1 LRTTGDTSGVL
12 GAISFGNANLDKY
25 MAQIRVTQDGA
36 TDSAQLQLQTQ
47 ATGAGKLTRMTIK
60 GDGKVGFGTT
70 APITLLHILS
80 TTPYP
85 ADGTGAIRLAAAD
98 AGSDSKLE
106 FYQST
111 TSKGAVGYD
120 AGNDTIA
127 LVHEAYLNSAKG
139 INIKSDGNV
148 GIGTVAPASKL
159 TVSGPSTEASV
170 ALNNAIVDITGTS
183 TAHLLMG
190 VAAVAPYGAWINT
203 DSTGQ
208 PLVLMGAGGNVG
220 IGIAAPNYKLQVVG
234 TFRAS
239 DTGYFAKTS
248 GTGLSVDHG
257 TSFGTIAGDI
267 HKFTG
272 KVGIGTAAPY
282 SSLHVRLSADPTSFP
297 TAANT
302 YLGLEGAGTSNG
314 YVTIGFG
321 YAGIATAYRP
331 AAITYKNTQ
340 NGGNQAGE
348 LGFWTRNVTTG
359 GTAPT
364 QRMVITDDGNVGIGT
379 VTPLD
384 KLHIQGNILQLDGS
398 PEYHFGTTSASHLNW
413 RVACQEV
420 VSGGFE
426 IASGTASAGTG
437 APSDTYTNRFVIK
450 GTTGQVQFNSYG
462 SGTHTGT
469 ATYKLSVDSSGNIIE
484 TAIGAGAVD
493 GSGTT
498 NYVTKW
504 TDGDTI
510 GNSVV
515 RDDGTNVGIGTTGNG
530 YKLRVQGN
538 VYVSGTL
545 TEASSLAIKENIE
558 TYSPSLEKI
567 NKIRPVR
574 YNKKKSNKK
583 EVGLVAEELAEM
595 FPELVETDEK
605 GNAVGVN
612 YSRAVAVLLHGFK
625 ELYKEVKEIKEKI

>member
-1 LRTTGDTSGVL
+1 MVRNQAG
-12 GAISFGNANLDKY
+12 
-25 MAQIRVTQDGA
+25 
-36 TDSAQLQLQTQ
+36 TDLLAV
-47 ATGAGKLTRMTIK
+47 K
-60 GDGKVGFGTT
+60 G
-70 APITLLHILS
+70 
-80 TTPYP
+80 
-85 ADGTGAIRLAAAD
+85 
-98 AGSDSKLE
+98 
-106 FYQST
+106 
-111 TSKGAVGYD
+111 
-120 AGNDTIA
+120 
-127 LVHEAYLNSAKG
+127 
-139 INIKSDGNV
+139 DGNV
-148 GIGTVAPASKL
+148 GIGTTAPGARLETYCSSGGIIALRLNTNFASGNAVEINPYISG
-159 TVSGPSTEASV
+159 VS
-170 ALNNAIVDITGTS
+170 N
-183 TAHLLMG
+183 
-190 VAAVAPYGAWINT
+190 
-203 DSTGQ
+203 
-208 PLVLMGAGGNVG
+208 GGFS
-220 IGIAAPNYKLQVVG
+220 I
-234 TFRAS
+234 
-239 DTGYFAKTS
+239 
-248 GTGLSVDHG
+248 
-257 TSFGTIAGDI
+257 
-267 HKFTG
+267 
-272 KVGIGTAAPY
+272 KVGSVTPFVISAA
-282 SSLHVRLSADPTSFP
+282 H
-297 TAANT
+297 
-302 YLGLEGAGTSNG
+302 
-314 YVTIGFG
+314 
-321 YAGIATAYRP
+321 
-331 AAITYKNTQ
+331 
-340 NGGNQAGE
+340 
-348 LGFWTRNVTTG
+348 
-359 GTAPT
+359 
-364 QRMVITDDGNVGIGT
+364 NVGIGT